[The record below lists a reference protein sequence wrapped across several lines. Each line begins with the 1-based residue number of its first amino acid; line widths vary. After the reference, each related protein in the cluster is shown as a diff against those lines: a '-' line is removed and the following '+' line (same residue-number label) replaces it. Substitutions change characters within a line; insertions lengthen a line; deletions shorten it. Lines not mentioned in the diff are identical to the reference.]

1 MEQTKETCSLLS
13 RKRKE
18 QPYVS
23 IVPEK
28 SQTVVPVASKYKI
41 QDALNRSNQKQ
52 NQKSF
57 R

>member
-1 MEQTKETCSLLS
+1 MGQTKETCSVFS
-13 RKRKE
+13 RKRRE

-23 IVPEK
+23 IIPEK

-41 QDALNRSNQKQ
+41 QDTLNRSNQKKKK
-52 NQKSF
+52 KSF